1 MSNELFGK
9 IMKGLL
15 FISALAILAGAL
27 FKLQHW
33 ANGEQILKFGLIANF
48 LLSSYEISRLRKV
61 ISKYEKSEIKLG
73 D

>member
-1 MSNELFGK
+1 MSNELFGI
-9 IMKGLL
+9 IMKSLL

-27 FKLQHW
+27 FILQHW

-48 LLSSYEISRLRKV
+48 VLSSYEISRLRKI
-61 ISKYEKSEIKLG
+61 ISKSEKEKSKV

>member
-9 IMKGLL
+9 IMKSLL
-15 FISALAILAGAL
+15 VISALAILAGAL

-33 ANGEQILKFGLIANF
+33 AYGNELLKWGIIAN
-48 LLSSYEISRLRKV
+48 LVLSAYEISRLRKI
-61 ISKYEKSEIKLG
+61 ISKSEKEKSKV

>member
-9 IMKGLL
+9 IMKSLL
-15 FISALAILAGAL
+15 FISALTILAGAL

-33 ANGEQILKFGLIANF
+33 ANGEQILIFGLFANF
-48 LLSSYEISRLRKV
+48 VLSSYEISRLRRSVSILEK
-61 ISKYEKSEIKLG
+61 EKSKI